1 MLYNDIFFGIPENVV
16 ICIDEI
22 INKDKIVPQIKEK
35 SCYVISC
42 SDDWKSNQKKMI
54 YNTNKYIESCES
66 STQYKYEYNGKCY
79 DYCPKGFSYDDNNN
93 QLNKCKCE
101 LNQCLTCPNIALN
114 KNLCTKCND
123 NYYSKENN
131 PLNLGEYINCYIR
144 TDREA
149 IPKEEGIE
157 DYDSF
162 LKKI

>member
-54 YNTNKYIESCES
+54 YNTNKCIESCES

-79 DYCPKGFSYDDNNN
+79 DYCPNGFLYDDNNN

-101 LNQCLTCPNIALN
+101 LNQCLTCPNIEF
-114 KNLCTKCND
+114 K
-123 NYYSKENN
+123 
-131 PLNLGEYINCYIR
+131 
-144 TDREA
+144 
-149 IPKEEGIE
+149 
-157 DYDSF
+157 
-162 LKKI
+162 